1 MEFKQNAMNG
11 LGAALLGLNNSLNS
25 NYQIVQIPF
34 DKLSVHP
41 RNDFSQG
48 DIEDLAVEIADLGL
62 QQPLLVVERSDDR
75 YEILSGQRR
84 YLAIKFNRENEI
96 VTTDTV
102 PCMLFDP
109 TTIQNRLGISIPE
122 ELLEDAIIATSNS
135 YRTMTT
141 YDQMRHVEMLGQFYS
156 SVQKSGAKLNGRKRD
171 FISDRM
177 NISARTVQSLMYANK
192 NLRPELKEAIK
203 EDTKLTPFAAEQLA
217 DLVPEEQEVIKDHL
231 IEAQQQDKDFDY
243 ASEIRKILENEES
256 EEEQDKKQEQNQPIH
271 FSKDDFI
278 EKFYI
283 EELSDIDSFFSED
296 LELDPQTAQKIEILS
311 SKMDKLKNQILKLMI
326 RAQKKNKKK

>member
-1 MEFKQNAMNG
+1 MEFKRNAING
-11 LGAALLGLNNSLNS
+11 LGATLLGLNNALNS
-25 NYQIVQIPF
+25 YYQIVQIPF
-34 DKLSVHP
+34 EKLSVHP

-48 DIEDLAVEIADLGL
+48 DIQDLAAEIADLGL
-62 QQPLLVVERSDDR
+62 QQPLLVVERGEDK

-84 YLAIKFNRENEI
+84 YLAIKFNRDNKI
-96 VTTDTV
+96 VDTETV

-109 TTIQNRLGISIPE
+109 STIQNKLGVSIPE

-156 SVQKSGAKLNGRKRD
+156 SAQKCGAKLNGRKRD

-192 NLRPELKEAIK
+192 NLIPELKEAIK
-203 EDTKLTPFAAEQLA
+203 EDNKLTPFTVEQLA
-217 DLVPEEQEVIKDHL
+217 DLVPEEQDIIKDHL
-231 IEAQQQDKDFDY
+231 LEAQQQNKDFDY
-243 ASEIRKILENEES
+243 VSEIKKILENEEG
-256 EEEQDKKQEQNQPIH
+256 EEEQEKAQEQTQPIH

-326 RAQKKNKKK
+326 RAQKKNKN

>member
-62 QQPLLVVERSDDR
+62 PIRISIVERSDDR

-192 NLRPELKEAIK
+192 
-203 EDTKLTPFAAEQLA
+203 T
-217 DLVPEEQEVIKDHL
+217 
-231 IEAQQQDKDFDY
+231 
-243 ASEIRKILENEES
+243 
-256 EEEQDKKQEQNQPIH
+256 
-271 FSKDDFI
+271 
-278 EKFYI
+278 
-283 EELSDIDSFFSED
+283 SFR
-296 LELDPQTAQKIEILS
+296 
-311 SKMDKLKNQILKLMI
+311 N
-326 RAQKKNKKK
+326 